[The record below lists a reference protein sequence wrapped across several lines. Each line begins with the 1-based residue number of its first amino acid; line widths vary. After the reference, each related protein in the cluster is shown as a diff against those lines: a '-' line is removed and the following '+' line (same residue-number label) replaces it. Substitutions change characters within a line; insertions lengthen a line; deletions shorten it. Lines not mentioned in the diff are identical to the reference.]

1 MAMDVLEEAEL
12 PLEKPLTQA
21 GAAVAHARNCSSH
34 MHVSEATCN
43 MHMHMHMHM
52 SHVHAHVH
60 VHVHV
65 RVHVHAHVTCHVSE
79 AAAATCAPHCMQA
92 GINFALRTAD
102 MMVQNGD
109 KRAEIDRDIRAIDM
123 SQDGQLADWFK
134 SMSKVDART
143 RCLAGDL
150 ANRGGQMQ
158 TRLMSIA
165 AAMHYLQTSGRLT
178 GLGDGTPMPGLG
190 PKPGTDSGG
199 GKQPMQ
205 AAVDAAA
212 RVVQGGRVRV
222 EPRPRQPAPREVSE
236 PRPRLPRYRSS
247 RTENEKEQH
256 GERKGGKATPMALR
270 PAVRA
275 LSLPVEGRAPG
286 RDVQR
291 KHLSQEDYERR
302 DQAPVPTTNITYGEG
317 VGGRIFSAIASCAK
331 LATVKHARQHDSS
344 LDVERV
350 GRRSHREARSL
361 VPPRTR
367 DLGKAD
373 SAPRSPHLAPQA
385 PDEAKISQ
393 IGWLERATSA
403 ARSAISSPAADSEEY
418 DDEDGAEAEQGAS
431 ASGREADG
439 DVDFTADRAPS
450 STRQRRRKQRSGA
463 GPS

>member
-1 MAMDVLEEAEL
+1 
-12 PLEKPLTQA
+12 
-21 GAAVAHARNCSSH
+21 
-34 MHVSEATCN
+34 
-43 MHMHMHMHM
+43 
-52 SHVHAHVH
+52 
-60 VHVHV
+60 
-65 RVHVHAHVTCHVSE
+65 
-79 AAAATCAPHCMQA
+79 MQA

-134 SMSKVDART
+134 SMSTVDART

-158 TRLMSIA
+158 TRLTSIA

-222 EPRPRQPAPREVSE
+222 EPRSRQPPPREVSE
-236 PRPRLPRYRSS
+236 PRPRLPRYRRSS
-247 RTENEKEQH
+247 RADNEKEQH

-270 PAVRA
+270 PAVRV
-275 LSLPVEGRAPG
+275 LTLPGEGRAPG

-317 VGGRIFSAIASCAK
+317 VGGRIFSAIASCTK
-331 LATVKHARQHDSS
+331 LATAKHARQHDSS

-350 GRRSHREARSL
+350 GRRSHREQRSL

-367 DLGKAD
+367 DLSKAD

-385 PDEAKISQ
+385 PDEAKASQ

-403 ARSAISSPAADSEEY
+403 ARRGAFGSPAADSEEDY
-418 DDEDGAEAEQGAS
+418 DEGGAEAEQGAS

-450 STRQRRRKQRSGA
+450 STRQRRRKQQSGA